1 MEAGIPVVG
10 ASITILFM
18 LACFSSPGIGI
29 VVDWLARHKKQTVG
43 V

>member
-18 LACFSSPGIGI
+18 LACFASPGIGAA
-29 VVDWLARHKKQTVG
+29 VDWLARHRNQAGSV
-43 V
+43 